1 MTNRT
6 VRFESIGRDRK
17 IKKMSLKL
25 IFMFIDGDRISVD
38 RSLKALYQLDY
49 KR

>member
-1 MTNRT
+1 MTNRM
-6 VRFESIGRDRK
+6 VRFELIGRYRK

-38 RSLKALYQLDY
+38 RSLKAPYPFDY